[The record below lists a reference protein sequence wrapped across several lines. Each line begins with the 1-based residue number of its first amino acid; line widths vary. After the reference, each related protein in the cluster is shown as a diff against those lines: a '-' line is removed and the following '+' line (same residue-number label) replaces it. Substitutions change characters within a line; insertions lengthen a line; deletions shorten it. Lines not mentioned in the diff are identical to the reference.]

1 MDSATTKKSDKNFS
15 KKLIDL
21 NKNGSSLEASPTEST
36 TTPVRFFLIHRVLK
50 QWAMEF
56 QWSLFRVYSE
66 EKEKCTGGCWHLI
79 SKWRQKTEVHQLG
92 GMLGV
97 FGRGFFAKP
106 VMRTEEESYRY
117 IMALDH

>member
-79 SKWRQKTEVHQLG
+79 SKWRQKTEVVSVVRRRKKKSIIPWVKLN
-92 GMLGV
+92 
-97 FGRGFFAKP
+97 R
-106 VMRTEEESYRY
+106 
-117 IMALDH
+117 II